1 MSNKNRN
8 ANRTVTRRRVL
19 QASAGLVTASA
30 VLGTASA
37 KTDDTYS
44 KTLHRTGLD
53 PISAG
58 AIEDAREEV
67 FDEFIGDGGSLK
79 NFQLANL
86 DNQKENVNVTGYNL
100 LVDEEGNVSEDILE
114 TIVTEDAEAGVQ
126 SIDPSQAKRE
136 TQQMAEESLARLE
149 RRKSRQQVSTA
160 SSSEDIGW
168 DELSGVDD
176 SDGDVS
182 FWSKQPPYGN
192 VKRIHELRKVPGEVS
207 VYGVKAKA
215 RMNSARNLCN
225 SGQSDY
231 CQTGY
236 NDRRNKRCEIVTDW
250 GNGSNVNSED
260 LAPKNHID
268 DGTRVTFGGG
278 ITNDTIGV
286 DYSISQSANT
296 LADTSDTSTGR
307 VSHKIELRP
316 STTAS
321 KTTIEY
327 ESYSVGES
335 RGACDTRNGKTV
347 VNITVNPAWD
357 RHMSPSQAPPYWAP
371 LVSSKGEEVVDS
383 LGYWCGRP
391 R

>member
-1 MSNKNRN
+1 M
-8 ANRTVTRRRVL
+8 
-19 QASAGLVTASA
+19 
-30 VLGTASA
+30 LGTASA
-37 KTDDTYS
+37 ETDDTYS
-44 KTLHRTGLD
+44 KTLHSSGLD

-58 AIEDAREEV
+58 AIEDAREEA

-114 TIVTEDAEAGVQ
+114 TIITEDAEAGVQ
-126 SIDPSQAKRE
+126 SIDPSQTKRE

-149 RRKSRQQVSTA
+149 RRKSRQQASTA

-168 DELSGVDD
+168 DELSGVND

-231 CQTGY
+231 CQPAY

-250 GNGSNVNSED
+250 GSGSNVSSED

-278 ITNDTIGV
+278 ITNDTIGA

-335 RGACDTRNGKTV
+335 RGAYDTGNGKTV

-357 RHMSPSQAPPYWAP
+357 RHASPSQYYPYWATAI
-371 LVSSKGEEVVDS
+371 SSKGEEVVDS
-383 LGYWCGRP
+383 LGYYCGQP
-391 R
+391 Q